1 MLCCARA
8 IWDGSS
14 SARMYGR
21 WCCVAAVNVC
31 HGARQPR
38 EEDESLAID
47 RLTNVLENSAGMPL
61 VK

>member
-14 SARMYGR
+14 SARKYGR
-21 WCCVAAVNVC
+21 RCRAVAVNVC

-38 EEDESLAID
+38 EEDEFLAID
-47 RLTNVLENSAGMPL
+47 RLTNVLENSAGTPL